1 MNFSN
6 LKKVLMLSAAIA
18 VIGGNISNA
27 SNDQDL
33 RYYHI
38 INGDIVSNNWIEFD
52 ENIVNN
58 MKNFIIYR
66 LNEKYLSDGENIRQ
80 ALSTVL
86 GKNILMSG
94 SMDSIVDNAIE
105 SKVKNIVTHLQI
117 DEKKSR
123 DKELGIRLLA
133 MVNIVRSMIDNG
145 FVAPNEYLQNDSI
158 ADAIIRATS
167 NMSSELL
174 QYMNKNMNKYYDKCN
189 TTKDYSFFIATLC
202 MILNASNVNNSLITS
217 LNNKLENEVGQY
229 FKLARNNKI
238 ICSSMFE
245 PNSEFIELVTK
256 KEKGKLL
263 NSILMKINP
272 IVGITRAQYKVLL
285 SHEILNNINA
295 VSALL
300 KDNAPF
306 NLLKDKNNP
315 SEIQFI
321 DRFENI
327 ALFLSRYLEKYNKDF
342 DNRGNKP
349 IVPNIEQPNPNGGNG
364 VLICGDNGTQLRIKS
379 VKCYKNKQG
388 INLTPIT
395 NPYGA
400 PLNKNIKLQ
409 AGTIL
414 LDCSSSNNTGRE
426 KSMGGILK
434 KAVEGN
440 LISQADMI
448 NHKFFVVELESVQ

>member
-1 MNFSN
+1 
-6 LKKVLMLSAAIA
+6 
-18 VIGGNISNA
+18 
-27 SNDQDL
+27 
-33 RYYHI
+33 
-38 INGDIVSNNWIEFD
+38 
-52 ENIVNN
+52 
-58 MKNFIIYR
+58 
-66 LNEKYLSDGENIRQ
+66 
-80 ALSTVL
+80 
-86 GKNILMSG
+86 
-94 SMDSIVDNAIE
+94 
-105 SKVKNIVTHLQI
+105 
-117 DEKKSR
+117 
-123 DKELGIRLLA
+123 

-145 FVAPNEYLQNDSI
+145 LVAPNKYSLNDSI

-202 MILNASNVNNSLITS
+202 MILNASDADNSLITS

-256 KEKGKLL
+256 QEKGKLL

-295 VSALL
+295 VTALL

-315 SEIQFI
+315 SGMQFI

-327 ALFLSRYLEKYNKDF
+327 SLFLSRYLEQYN
-342 DNRGNKP
+342 NGSNAGNAQKP
-349 IVPNIEQPNPNGGNG
+349 KGIKTKATDGNG
-364 VLICGDNGTQLRIKS
+364 VLIPGHNGAQLRIKS
-379 VKCYKNKQG
+379 VECYYNRPG
-388 INLTPIT
+388 IKVEPIT
-395 NPYGA
+395 NPYGVIR
-400 PLNKNIKLQ
+400 NKNLKLH

-414 LDCSSSNNTGRE
+414 LDYSQGNNTG
-426 KSMGGILK
+426 KMSGVNGLLK
-434 KAVEGN
+434 TAIDGN
-440 LISQADMI
+440 LISVDDMR
-448 NHKFFVVELESVQ
+448 NNKFFVVELESVQ